1 MIYDFMRLLLLFD
14 LPVTTTLDRTRYAQF
29 RKYLIEQGYQMLQ
42 FSVYCK
48 LFANREAAV
57 KHIGKLQK
65 NVPLRGQVRIMLVT
79 EKQYAKMEII
89 VGGASTQEMIVNSD
103 AFIKI

>member
-1 MIYDFMRLLLLFD
+1 MIYDFMRLLLFFD
-14 LPVTTTLDRTRYAQF
+14 LPTMTKIDRKKYSQF

-42 FSVYCK
+42 YSVYCK

-79 EKQYAKMEII
+79 EKQYARMEVI
-89 VGGASTQEMIVNSD
+89 VGGTSIQEKVVNSD
-103 AFIKI
+103 VFIKI

>member
-14 LPVTTTLDRTRYAQF
+14 LPVTTTLDRKRYAQF